1 MEMSRLF
8 KKEMINLH
16 DGSRLGHVGDADLI
30 IDETGAI
37 RAFVIYPRG
46 IGGRWGKNTR
56 ELVIPWEAV
65 KKVGEDVMVVEIEP
79 ASLLRRLGSE

>member
-16 DGSRLGHVGDADLI
+16 DGSRLGYVGDADLI
-30 IDETGAI
+30 IDEKGAI
-37 RAFVIYPRG
+37 KAFVVLPRG
-46 IGGRWGKNTR
+46 IGARWGRNAR

-65 KKVGEDVMVVEIEP
+65 KIVGEDVMVVDIEP
-79 ASLLRRLGSE
+79 ATVKRRLVSE